1 MDFQSVLL
9 DVDLVKKNYL
19 VIFLSKCVKIRYPKE
34 ELFNLTR

>member
-19 VIFLSKCVKIRYPKE
+19 VIFLSKCVKIRHPKE